1 MVLAA
6 LVEHGQL
13 VVVNRNHVIERDLT
27 ATQHVT
33 CDVTAGHFRV
43 YVARQHSAH
52 WHTRQHVV
60 ILTSVSERT
69 GQCHLLLHIDD
80 ALLEEPADKRKV
92 LDVEREDRLTFRQ
105 RREVVQLHT
114 DIAGRVRTKHL
125 IQGAILQLSK
135 LRSFGAALDTD
146 EDRCQLAESRN
157 GCLQSGQLTLQHELV
172 VRGTRRTVK
181 TRNKNSAWLLV
192 RHRDAIVRTLLHQCP
207 EAALQQQLLHV
218 TCGVK
223 FLVRNHG
230 ICRDVN
236 GEDLTTV
243 STYDLFD
250 FAAHRR
256 GKEQALKRLVVKQRA
271 TRFHA
276 IADFD
281 IQLGCDAG
289 ELVGH
294 YVKDLRPPYATQRL
308 SRLSLKRN
316 VQSTFQFDCLHK

>member
-1 MVLAA
+1 M
-6 LVEHGQL
+6 
-13 VVVNRNHVIERDLT
+13 
-27 ATQHVT
+27 
-33 CDVTAGHFRV
+33 
-43 YVARQHSAH
+43 
-52 WHTRQHVV
+52 
-60 ILTSVSERT
+60 
-69 GQCHLLLHIDD
+69 
-80 ALLEEPADKRKV
+80 
-92 LDVEREDRLTFRQ
+92 
-105 RREVVQLHT
+105 
-114 DIAGRVRTKHL
+114 
-125 IQGAILQLSK
+125 
-135 LRSFGAALDTD
+135 
-146 EDRCQLAESRN
+146 
-157 GCLQSGQLTLQHELV
+157 
-172 VRGTRRTVK
+172 
-181 TRNKNSAWLLV
+181 LV

-207 EAALQQQLLHV
+207 EARAEQEVFNILQCQISNVKSRVFDFRICEHV
-218 TCGVK
+218 
-223 FLVRNHG
+223 
-230 ICRDVN
+230 D

-316 VQSTFQFDCLHK
+316 VQSTFQFDCLHVC